1 MTNDEKILLI
11 DYIETWI
18 KFIESNLKNEK
29 GSDLDCADHEFAKR
43 WQYYI
48 DGKNDAF
55 ENAQL
60 ILGYIKDKVSSL

>member
-1 MTNDEKILLI
+1 MTNEEKISLI

-29 GSDLDCADHEFAKR
+29 GSEVVTSDIEFSKR
-43 WQYYI
+43 WHYYL

-55 ENAQL
+55 ENAKQ
-60 ILGYIKDKVSSL
+60 ILEYIKDRVNSL